1 MKRLIPLSNYT
12 SSTEPI
18 GQDGEMYFDIATS
31 RLRIYFDEQW
41 HDLALLSDT
50 NAAQSDIDGGIANTF
65 SFTNNIDGGEPNTN
79 TFNAIID
86 AGVLI

>member
-1 MKRLIPLSNYT
+1 MKRLIPLSNYS
-12 SSTEPI
+12 SSTEPS

-31 RLRIYFDEQW
+31 RLRIYFNEQW
-41 HDLALLSDT
+41 HDLALLDDINAVPSDL
-50 NAAQSDIDGGIANTF
+50 DGGIPSTF

-79 TFNAIID
+79 TFSAIID